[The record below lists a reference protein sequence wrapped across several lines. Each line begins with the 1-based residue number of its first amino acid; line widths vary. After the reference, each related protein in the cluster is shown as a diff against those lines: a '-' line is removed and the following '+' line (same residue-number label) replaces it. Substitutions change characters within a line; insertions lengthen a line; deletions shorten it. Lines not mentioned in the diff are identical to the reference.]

1 MPKVLLGEN
10 SFDLEENES
19 VLDCL
24 LRHEQPIAYACRS
37 GACQSCLCKSVQG
50 MPTAKAQAGLK
61 STLQAGGYALACQWI
76 PEEDIE
82 VRLPGTDEGTCEAR
96 IKALDL
102 LNTGVVRVLVQL
114 SEAVTDFS
122 CRPGQYLNL
131 INAEGVSRSYSV
143 ANDHTRDGLLE
154 FHIAATQHG
163 LFTRW
168 LYTQAQ
174 VGDALHLRG
183 PAGDCFYVADADQ
196 QFPLLL
202 VGTGTGLAPLWGI
215 ANQALAQ
222 GHRGPVTLLQ
232 GGTAPERLYYIDEL
246 SGLQSRHVNFHYRAL
261 VLQVAGNDPRI
272 EQGDLVER
280 ALASL
285 DPARLKETR
294 VFLCG
299 APDFVH
305 GLRKRIFLKGVGS
318 AHIFCDAFVTR
329 SVTGVQA

>member
-1 MPKVLLGEN
+1 MPVLVLGDRQFELQD
-10 SFDLEENES
+10 SES

-24 LRHEQPIAYACRS
+24 LRNEQPIAYACRS
-37 GACQSCLCKSVQG
+37 GACQSCLCKAVKGEPGS
-50 MPTAKAQAGLK
+50 KAQAGLK

-76 PEEDIE
+76 PAGDIE
-82 VRLPGTDEGTCEAR
+82 VRLPGADEGAVEAS
-96 IKALDL
+96 ITALDM
-102 LNTGVVRVLVQL
+102 LNAGVMRVLLRV
-114 SEAVTDFS
+114 SGSAEGFG

-143 ANDHTRDGLLE
+143 ANDVARDGVLE

-163 LFTRW
+163 VFTRW
-168 LYTQAQ
+168 LFTQAQ
-174 VGDALHLRG
+174 VGDSLHLRG
-183 PAGDCFYVADADQ
+183 PAGDCFYVADQEQ
-196 QFPLLL
+196 QFPILL

-215 ANQALAQ
+215 ANAALAQ

-232 GGTAPERLYYIDEL
+232 GGTAPERLYYVDEL
-246 SGLQSRHVNFHYRAL
+246 GGLQAAHANFHYRAL
-261 VLQVAGNDPRI
+261 VLQGAGADPRI
-272 EQGDLVER
+272 EQGDLVEQ

-299 APDFVH
+299 APDFVQ
-305 GLRKRIFLKGVGS
+305 GLRKRIFLKGVSS

-329 SVTGVQA
+329 SVAA